1 MSQENRVL
9 KRASRVL
16 MPLIPELPEDSRA
29 LTSHPETEPM
39 VNCGVLTGEEGGG
52 DERLLL
58 ESQAKIAGQRKM
70 RFTVFWRERCHLSH
84 KKQVEGVEWTH
95 VWRLQNK
102 PHFVLA
108 KKSKFWSFRG

>member
-16 MPLIPELPEDSRA
+16 MPLIHELPEGSRA
-29 LTSHPETEPM
+29 LTSDPETEPT
-39 VNCGVLTGEEGGG
+39 VNCGALTGAEGGR

-58 ESQAKIAGQRKM
+58 ESQAKIAGQRKT
-70 RFTVFWRERCHLSH
+70 FLTVFWREWCHLSRE
-84 KKQVEGVEWTH
+84 KQVEDVEWIH

-108 KKSKFWSFRG
+108 KKSSFWSFRG